1 MSDDYKIFSLQT
13 DITGTRIS
21 DIILRVNYNFA
32 SSGSAANSFEAK
44 LTLEDKIFELVGIIN
59 TKEMAFSLNF
69 KTPYNDLEEMSLSGQ
84 FGSTTLKTVYS
95 LKQGRLKRD
104 VSLQYSSVD
113 DDGFHLELIAPTTR
127 IKRMSLRRGSDMS
140 SHSFSFEAESH
151 DIVVGVIY
159 DLEQFQSFGNLKIN
173 VVYPEWD
180 WRYLI
185 SVDYDIPQSSLSEGV
200 NGKFLLK
207 NNNNEIFSA
216 KLSRTVGSTFMEL
229 KTPISGWTFI
239 KLNMVSDWKSV
250 AEIYFQREL
259 RITNIHLEQHGLYNY
274 NIFFQTPF
282 SGYENIA
289 INSRQTQEKIIIQ
302 IKNASVLISEISVM
316 VHIDDIAKV
325 MGRLEVR
332 WDAAEDIFIQIKT
345 SFNGVT
351 LRFSAD
357 TSFEQV
363 KNIRLEMTIEKN
375 GITRKSKG
383 RLDFNEYFFQYQSLL
398 VWTDSEIESNSVTTT
413 NFPFLGFNMSQT
425 DVKLQHTQDD
435 SDRFQL
441 NIETE
446 TDGVLIFKTIS
457 TLTVSLNSNQISLVY
472 SGEFPISQGKIDSKL
487 LIQRN
492 WQTKERRHL
501 EENI

>member
-1 MSDDYKIFSLQT
+1 MSGDYKIFSLQT
-13 DITGTRIS
+13 DITGTQIS
-21 DIILRVNYNFA
+21 DINLRVNYNFVSSA
-32 SSGSAANSFEAK
+32 STANYFEAK
-44 LTLEDKIFELVGIIN
+44 LSFEDKIFEAVAIIN
-59 TKEMAFSLNF
+59 IKEKAFSMNL
-69 KTPYNDLEEMSLSGQ
+69 KTPYNDMEEMSLSGQ

-104 VSLQYSSVD
+104 VSVQYSSID
-113 DDGFHLELIAPTTR
+113 NDGFYLEILAPTTR
-127 IKRMSLRRGSDMS
+127 MKRMSLRRGSDLS

-151 DIVVGVIY
+151 DIAVGVIY
-159 DLEQFQSFGNLKIN
+159 QLEQFTSFGDLKIN
-173 VVYPEWD
+173 VVYPERD

-185 SVDYDIPQSSLSEGV
+185 SANYEIPQSSLSEGI

-207 NNNNEIFSA
+207 NNDNEIFSA

-274 NIFFQTPF
+274 DIFFQTPF

-289 INSRQTQEKIIIQ
+289 IKSRQSQEKIIIQ
-302 IKNASVLISEISVM
+302 IKNDSVLISEISVM
-316 VHIDDIAKV
+316 VHIDDISKV

-332 WDAAEDIFIQIKT
+332 WDAADGIFIQIKT
-345 SFNGVT
+345 NFNGVT
-351 LRFSAD
+351 FKFSAD
-357 TSFEQV
+357 TSFDQV
-363 KNIRLEMTIEKN
+363 KHIGLEISIQKN

-383 RLDFNEYFFQYQSLL
+383 RLDFNEYFLEYQSLF
-398 VWTDSEIESNSVTTT
+398 VWTDSEIESKSVTKT
-413 NFPFLGFNMSQT
+413 NFPFLGFNVSQT

-441 NIETE
+441 NLETE

-457 TLTVSLNSNQISLVY
+457 TLTVILNSNQISLVY
-472 SGEFPISQGKIDSKL
+472 SGQFPISQGKIDSKL
-487 LIQRN
+487 SIKRN
-492 WQTKERRHL
+492 WQTKGRNH
-501 EENI
+501 